1 MFNGQRTHEFL
12 TYVCGSV
19 ILTPDISVLQGAEGM
34 KAVLVM
40 GQVFRLVTAISTLA
54 YEKGEIYK

>member
-12 TYVCGSV
+12 TYECGGV
-19 ILTPDISVLQGAEGM
+19 VLTPDISVLQGAEGM
-34 KAVLVM
+34 KAALVV

-54 YEKGEIYK
+54 YEKRGIY